1 VKTAFTPREPAIA
14 LWGDYHFDRVSDLDM
29 ARFGHAYHC
38 SARYHKNVKRK
49 SGESF
54 YQHDCRVASRIL
66 NDGYPIE
73 VATAALLHEFPEDNG
88 WSIRKIARR
97 FGEEIAFLV
106 DSNTKL
112 PKTEFD
118 NRLLRLENLIG
129 RLYETIPKNWKVV
142 IIRGGDRLDN
152 DTDTAGLNEE
162 DERRLFTETET
173 HFLPLF
179 EWAIQYIPKKFQK
192 HFTGWI
198 LEIEFACDNY
208 WRRQALRNS

>member
-1 VKTAFTPREPAIA
+1 MTATFAPREPAIA

-29 ARFGHAYHC
+29 ARFGHAYNC
-38 SARYHKNVKRK
+38 SAMYHKEVRRK

-54 YQHDCRVASRIL
+54 YRHDCRVASRIL

-73 VATAALLHEFPEDNG
+73 VATAALLHEFPEDDG
-88 WSIRKIARR
+88 WSIRKIAKW
-97 FGEEIAFLV
+97 FGDEIAFIV
-106 DSNTKL
+106 NANTKR
-112 PKTEFD
+112 PKEKFD
-118 NRLLRLENLIG
+118 TRLERLEDIIA
-129 RLYETIPKNWKVV
+129 RLYELIPQNWKIV
-142 IIRGGDRLDN
+142 IVRSGDRLDN
-152 DTDTAGLNEE
+152 NTDTAGLNEE

-173 HFLPLF
+173 HFLPLLK
-179 EWAIQYIPKKFQK
+179 WAVQYIPKKFQK